1 MRVSDSTLEYLK
13 ENPIITGED
22 SDFDPI
28 SLCIGV
34 LIELEHGYDF
44 DMAKEIAKD
53 HLTEDSEYYGTYD
66 YHEEAK
72 ERIDTEGDFEEF
84 RDSLQGE
91 NDVDYNKSLDS
102 FKLSE
107 ISEGSL
113 GDGDFEV
120 MKDVIKESLSHDVYI
135 RNGNSPI
142 VSFANFSDKLC
153 DKGSIVITCGNSV
166 LSKIQYELGNTCVYV
181 DNSRDRLSIF
191 SGASE
196 VSFERFSEVLSGKKA
211 VERSVYSVG
220 YIMYNGV
227 KTSFVTNKVIFLKS
241 SKGGDFAPVD
251 NDSESL
257 RIADDLNSL
266 NSFRG
271 SSESSERIKS
281 VDDIIQE
288 YSVMRTIESFPI
300 PVEGIEEVTLDT
312 DKAERIAEKVSLES
326 SEEEVRSAVEEVYA
340 DSDSEVDT
348 DSISSAVY
356 SYLDSLFS
364 SVVRQLEAY
373 HAW

>member
-1 MRVSDSTLEYLK
+1 MKVSDSTLEYLK

-84 RDSLQGE
+84 QDSLQGE
-91 NDVDYNKSLDS
+91 NNDDYNKSLDS
-102 FKLSE
+102 FKLSD

-113 GDGDFEV
+113 DDGGFEV

-142 VSFANFSDKLC
+142 VSFANFSDRLC

-166 LSKIQYELGNTCVYV
+166 LSKIRYELGNTCVYV

-196 VSFERFSEVLSGKKA
+196 VSFERFSEVLSGNKA
-211 VERSVYSVG
+211 VDRSVYSVG

-227 KTSFVTNKVIFLKS
+227 KPSFVMNKVIFLKS

-266 NSFRG
+266 NSFRD
-271 SSESSERIKS
+271 SSES

-300 PVEGIEEVTLDT
+300 PVDGIEEVTLDT

-340 DSDSEVDT
+340 DSDGEVDT

-373 HAW
+373 YAW